1 MFECVPL
8 VMNRDLESCYRA
20 QAFARYWLFKLTS
33 SLVMHIFKV
42 NIGAFVLRE
51 DLAAT
56 TLARIAVRGAF
67 MVCIA

>member
-1 MFECVPL
+1 
-8 VMNRDLESCYRA
+8 
-20 QAFARYWLFKLTS
+20 
-33 SLVMHIFKV
+33 MHIFKV

-56 TLARIAVRGAF
+56 TLARIAVRVAF